1 MKPSDLSFFDE
12 WPDDLKERVSFFVI
26 QQTENLP
33 IWVTVHYSD
42 GTHESGYLCPKSKNE
57 HILPAITKTQK
68 AKTWKWIRPDVIRLT
83 VRKMVF
89 WDQVRDVID
98 RVMGP

>member
-1 MKPSDLSFFDE
+1 MKPSDLSFYDE

-42 GTHESGYLCPKSKNE
+42 GTHESGYLCPKTKNE
-57 HILPAITKTQK
+57 LIFPAITRTENSKK
-68 AKTWKWIRPDVIRLT
+68 WKFLRPDVIRLT

-89 WDQVRDVID
+89 WDQIEDIVKK
-98 RVMGP
+98 VMQT